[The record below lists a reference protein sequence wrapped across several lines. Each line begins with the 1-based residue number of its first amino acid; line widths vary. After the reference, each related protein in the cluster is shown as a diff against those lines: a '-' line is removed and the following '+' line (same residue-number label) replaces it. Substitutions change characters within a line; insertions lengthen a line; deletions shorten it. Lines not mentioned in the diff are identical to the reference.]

1 MGILPFPEK
10 KTKKMKMKKTLK
22 QKIILPFP
30 EKKTKKM
37 KLKKTVNQKIILPFP
52 EKKTKK
58 MKMKKTVKQKIILPF
73 PEKKK
78 KMMKMKKTVKQ
89 KIMNLYREMLMVLVE
104 ITLFEELDTSV
115 DKSKS
120 NLYEQKQNNC
130 RNETL
135 FIKKRKNKKSE
146 IRIILNCF

>member
-1 MGILPFPEK
+1 MGV
-10 KTKKMKMKKTLK
+10 K

-30 EKKTKKM
+30 ENKKK
-37 KLKKTVNQKIILPFP
+37 
-52 EKKTKK
+52 
-58 MKMKKTVKQKIILPF
+58 KMKKTVKQKIILPF

-78 KMMKMKKTVKQ
+78 KKKMKMKKTVKQ
-89 KIMNLYREMLMVLVE
+89 KIMNLYREMIMVLVE

-120 NLYEQKQNNC
+120 NLYKQKQNNC

>member
-1 MGILPFPEK
+1 MGK
-10 KTKKMKMKKTLK
+10 KTVK

-30 EKKTKKM
+30 EKKKKKM
-37 KLKKTVNQKIILPFP
+37 KKTVKQKIILPFP
-52 EKKTKK
+52 EKKKKKK

-78 KMMKMKKTVKQ
+78 KMKMKKTVKQ
-89 KIMNLYREMLMVLVE
+89 KIMNLYREMIMVLVE

-120 NLYEQKQNNC
+120 NLYKQKQNNC

-146 IRIILNCF
+146 IRIILKCF

>member
-30 EKKTKKM
+30 EKKTKKV
-37 KLKKTVNQKIILPFP
+37 KLKKTVKQKIILPFP

-58 MKMKKTVKQKIILPF
+58 MKKTVKQQIILPF
-73 PEKKK
+73 PEKKTK
-78 KMMKMKKTVKQ
+78 KMKLKKTVKQ
-89 KIMNLYREMLMVLVE
+89 KIMNLYREMIMVLVE

-120 NLYEQKQNNC
+120 SLYEKKQNN
-130 RNETL
+130 RRDETL
-135 FIKKRKNKKSE
+135 CINKRKNKKSE
-146 IRIILNCF
+146 IRIILKCF

>member
-1 MGILPFPEK
+1 MG
-10 KTKKMKMKKTLK
+10 
-22 QKIILPFP
+22 IILPFP
-30 EKKTKKM
+30 EKKKK
-37 KLKKTVNQKIILPFP
+37 K
-52 EKKTKK
+52 
-58 MKMKKTVKQKIILPF
+58 KMKKTVKQKIILPF

-78 KMMKMKKTVKQ
+78 KKKKMKMKKTVKQ
-89 KIMNLYREMLMVLVE
+89 KIMNLYREMIMVLVE

-120 NLYEQKQNNC
+120 NLYKQKQNNC

-146 IRIILNCF
+146 IRIKLKCF

>member
-1 MGILPFPEK
+1 MGEK
-10 KTKKMKMKKTLK
+10 KKK
-22 QKIILPFP
+22 
-30 EKKTKKM
+30 
-37 KLKKTVNQKIILPFP
+37 
-52 EKKTKK
+52 
-58 MKMKKTVKQKIILPF
+58 KMKKTVKQKIILPF

-78 KMMKMKKTVKQ
+78 KKKMKMKKTVKQ
-89 KIMNLYREMLMVLVE
+89 KITNLYREMIMVLVE

-120 NLYEQKQNNC
+120 NLYKQKQNNC
-130 RNETL
+130 RNKTL